1 MRRREFIGLL
11 GGVAAYPL
19 AANAQQSMRRVAVLM
34 ATGQADPEGRDRM
47 NEFTRVLQGRGWI
60 DKLNIQMDIRWIGD
74 DPGRANEIAAEL
86 VALKPDVI
94 VANGTPIVALLSR
107 ATSTIPVVFVLV
119 NEPVAQGIVANMA
132 QPGGHITGFTL
143 VDITLVGTAMERLKF
158 MAPAVT
164 RVGLMYNPDSYSYY
178 DVYAQALQSAA
189 GRPVDVVR
197 AAVRSVA
204 DIDAAIASLAAQPGG
219 GIVLP
224 PDPFTDANRAAIR
237 AAAERRKMPY
247 ICAVRD
253 FVKEGALM
261 SYGPDVT
268 DIFRRSA
275 DYVDRI
281 LKGAIP
287 ANLPVQRPDKFELAV
302 NVKTAKA
309 MGITV
314 PPALLVIADEVI
326 E

>member
-1 MRRREFIGLL
+1 MTLL
-11 GGVAAYPL
+11 GGAAAYPL
-19 AANAQQSMRRVAVLM
+19 SANAQQPLRRVAVMM
-34 ATGQADPEGRDRM
+34 ATGQADPEGRDRL
-47 NEFTRVLQGRGWI
+47 NEFTRVLQTRGWI
-60 DKLNIQMDIRWIGD
+60 DKLNIHLDVRWIGD
-74 DPGRANEIAAEL
+74 RPGQANEIAAEL
-86 VALKPDVI
+86 VGLKPDVI
-94 VANGTPIVALLSR
+94 IANGTPVVAVLSR
-107 ATSTIPVVFVLV
+107 ANSTIPVVFVLV
-119 NEPVAQGIVANMA
+119 NEPVAQGIVAKLE

-143 VDITLVGTAMERLKF
+143 VDINLVGTAMERLKF
-158 MAPAVT
+158 MAPAIT

-178 DVYAQALQSAA
+178 DVYAQALQSAP

-204 DIDAAIASLAAQPGG
+204 DIEAAVASLAAQPGG

-224 PDPFTDANRAAIR
+224 PDPFTDANRGAIR
-237 AAAERRKMPY
+237 TAAERRRMPY
-247 ICAVRD
+247 IFSVRD

-261 SYGPDVT
+261 SYGPDVS

>member
-1 MRRREFIGLL
+1 MTLL
-11 GGVAAYPL
+11 GGAAAYPI
-19 AANAQQSMRRVAVLM
+19 AANAQQSTRRVAVLM
-34 ATGQADPEGRDRM
+34 ATGQADPEGRDRL
-47 NEFTRVLQGRGWI
+47 NEFTRVLQSRGWI
-60 DKLNIQMDIRWIGD
+60 DKLNLQLDVRWIGD
-74 DPGRANEIAAEL
+74 RPGQANEIAAEL
-86 VALKPDVI
+86 VALKPDVM
-94 VANGTPIVALLSR
+94 VANGTPLVVVLSR
-107 ATSTIPVVFVLV
+107 VNSTIPVVFVLV
-119 NEPVAQGIVANMA
+119 NEPVAQGIVAKLE
-132 QPGGHITGFTL
+132 QPGGHVTGFTL
-143 VDITLVGTAMERLKF
+143 VDIAQIGTAMERLKF
-158 MAPAVT
+158 MAPAIT
-164 RVGLMYNPDSYSYY
+164 RVGLMYNPESYSYY

-197 AAVRSVA
+197 AAVQSVA
-204 DIDAAIASLAAQPGG
+204 DIDAAVESLASQPGS

-224 PDPFTDANRAAIR
+224 PDPFTDANRGAIR
-237 AAAERRKMPY
+237 AAAERRRMPY
-247 ICAVRD
+247 IFSVRD

-261 SYGPDVT
+261 SYGPDVA

-287 ANLPVQRPDKFELAV
+287 ANLPVQRPDKFELAI

-314 PPALLVIADEVI
+314 PPALLVIADQVI